1 MERRKLV
8 DESVRRWI
16 SPLGVGLGSEEG
28 LIDTGLGGENGG
40 GERKPERREYG
51 WLGRKVDVDVDVG
64 AWAEAEDLEEV
75 DNEEAV
81 GVGFVEAACEEEEE
95 VEGSC
100 PYRIFSHRLF
110 EAESW
115 V

>member
-1 MERRKLV
+1 
-8 DESVRRWI
+8 
-16 SPLGVGLGSEEG
+16 

-51 WLGRKVDVDVDVG
+51 GLGRKVDVD
-64 AWAEAEDLEEV
+64 AWEDADDLDKV

-81 GVGFVEAACEEEEE
+81 GVGFVDAGTEEEEE
-95 VEGSC
+95 EGRC

-110 EAESW
+110 EADSW
-115 V
+115 VWRI